1 MDRNIILLPETIYIK
16 KMKKNQNIVTM
27 SEEYNIYYKN
37 ILLPYDEKWDIHIN
51 CKYGQNLGDALAAV
65 IEFARKSI

>member
-1 MDRNIILLPETIYIK
+1 MDRDIILLPETIYIK

-37 ILLPYDEKWDIHIN
+37 ILLPYDEKWDIRIN
-51 CKYGQNLGDALAAV
+51 CKYGRNLGDCW
-65 IEFARKSI
+65 RQ

>member
-27 SEEYNIYYKN
+27 SEEYNK
-37 ILLPYDEKWDIHIN
+37 
-51 CKYGQNLGDALAAV
+51 
-65 IEFARKSI
+65 